1 MLDLTSFDA
10 VLREQYLPVVR
21 DQLANE
27 TVLLKHLQ
35 RKTVE
40 GKRATLAVR
49 NSRNTSAGPVA
60 DNAALPAAGNQSY
73 TESIIP
79 QKYLYARIQISGP
92 TQTASKGAGA
102 IATALA
108 AEVNH
113 AKSDL
118 AAQLNEQM
126 FHGGVLSTANG
137 AGTASTALTVND
149 NIHYFKVGSQIK
161 IGTAAVTTISAVNST
176 TKVVTLAAALTWSD
190 ADTILAADGNGTT
203 TSFLSGLRQAID
215 DGTFTDTF
223 QGIQRSTNDFWKA
236 TVVDKTSAGSPVTL
250 TEAMIREAV
259 TAAQKSGGHPTLGVM
274 QFEGIDK
281 YESLLQSERRYVNSE
296 KIDGGFTA
304 ISYRGIPLVGDKD
317 APDNTIYFVD
327 AEVLGLY
334 ISKDFSWSPVTPVS
348 GYDAVES
355 VLSVY
360 GNLGAENCARNCVLK
375 GVSF

>member
-27 TVLLKHLQ
+27 TVLLKHLK
-35 RKTVE
+35 RKQVE
-40 GKRATLAVR
+40 GKQATLAVR
-49 NSRNTSAGPVA
+49 DTRNTSAGPVA

-102 IATALA
+102 IANALA

-126 FHGGVLSTANG
+126 FHGGNLSTANG
-137 AGTASTALTVND
+137 AGSSSTALTVND
-149 NIHYFKVGSQIK
+149 NIHYFKVGNKIK
-161 IGTAAVTTISAVNST
+161 IGSNAVSTISAVVVA
-176 TKVVTLAAALTWSD
+176 TKVVTIAAAITWSD
-190 ADTILAADGNGTT
+190 ADTILAADGNGAT
-203 TSFLSGLRQAID
+203 TSFLSGLRQAVD
-215 DGTFTDTF
+215 DGTFQDTY
-223 QGIQRSTNDFWKA
+223 QSIQRSTNSFWDA
-236 TVVDKTSAGSPVTL
+236 TIVDKTSAGSPVAL

-259 TAAQKSGGHPTLGVM
+259 TAGQKAGGRPGLGIT

-281 YESLLQSERRYVNSE
+281 YESLLQSESRYVNAE

-304 ISYRGIPLVGDKD
+304 ISFRGIPLVGDKD
-317 APDNTIYFVD
+317 APDNTIFFIDTD
-327 AEVLGLY
+327 AISLY
-334 ISKDFSWSPVTPVS
+334 VSKDFGWSPVTPVS
-348 GYDAVES
+348 GYDAIES
-355 VLSVY
+355 VLSIY
-360 GNLGAENCARNCVLK
+360 GNLGAENCVQNVALK